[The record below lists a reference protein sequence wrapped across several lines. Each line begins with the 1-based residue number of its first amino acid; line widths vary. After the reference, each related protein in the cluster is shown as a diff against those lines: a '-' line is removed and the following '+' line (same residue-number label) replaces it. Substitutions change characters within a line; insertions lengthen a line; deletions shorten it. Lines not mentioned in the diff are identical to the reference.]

1 MQGGGFLLAAIPPWI
16 LALLHD
22 LTGSFTLGWAL
33 HLAAVLAVCALAL
46 RLSPASYRGALHR
59 PGPQH
64 SGGAPA
70 E

>member
-22 LTGSFTLGWAL
+22 LTGSFAPGWAL
-33 HLAAVLAVCALAL
+33 HLAAVLAVSALAL
-46 RLSPASYRGALHR
+46 RLSPASYRRALHR
-59 PGPQH
+59 PGPLRTDA
-64 SGGAPA
+64 APA